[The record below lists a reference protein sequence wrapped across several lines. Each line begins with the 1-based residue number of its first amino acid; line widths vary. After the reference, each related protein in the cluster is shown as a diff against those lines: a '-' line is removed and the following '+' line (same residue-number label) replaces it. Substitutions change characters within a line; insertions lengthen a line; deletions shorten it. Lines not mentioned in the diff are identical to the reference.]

1 MALEIKTVGDLIN
14 HYEERAQKIAD
25 NFEIRSKFGY
35 SQHDAYKLA
44 MIKEFLNFLYGLDET
59 EEIRRMKR
67 SSELAWMRVRRYVD
81 GAMNEISRHLP
92 EDLEDLEEDPDEEGV
107 EE

>member
-1 MALEIKTVGDLIN
+1 MDIKTIKYLIN
-14 HYEERAQKIAD
+14 HYEERSQKISD

-35 SQHDAYKLA
+35 SQHDTYKLA

-67 SSELAWMRVRRYVD
+67 SSELAWMRVRRYVE

-92 EDLEDLEEDPDEEGV
+92 EDLEDLEKDPDEEEV

>member
-25 NFEIRSKFGY
+25 SFEIRSKFGY

-67 SSELAWMRVRRYVD
+67 SSELAWMRVRRYVE

-92 EDLEDLEEDPDEEGV
+92 EDLEEDPDEEGV